1 MTWTIRRLGLADMAA
16 YRAIRH
22 EALANHPEA
31 FVSSA
36 EGFAQKSDD
45 EVRQMLET
53 LTVFGAVLPDGSLGG
68 INAFLSHDGSKE
80 RHRGWMIQVYVR
92 PDQRGTGMAAALVE
106 HLIAHASRHVKQV
119 HLGVWS
125 ENLPALKLYQRLG
138 FETYGT
144 EPRYLFVNGRYVDEH
159 LMVRFLD
166 REPVQ
171 QQGTNEIRRPQR
183 RDASA
188 PVGGAQGK

>member
-1 MTWTIRRLGLADMAA
+1 MTLTIRRLGPEDAEA

-31 FVSSA
+31 FVSTA
-36 EGFAQKSDD
+36 EGFARKSDA
-45 EVRQMLET
+45 EIRQTLEG
-53 LTVFGAVLPDGSLGG
+53 LTIFGAFLPDGPLGG
-68 INAFLSHDGSKE
+68 INAFLRNEGAKE

-92 PDQRGTGMAAALVE
+92 PQHRGTGMAQGLVE
-106 HLIAHASRHVKQV
+106 HLVEHARNHVLQI

-125 ENLPALKLYQRLG
+125 ENVPAIKLYKRLG

-144 EPRYLFVNGRYVDEH
+144 EPRYLFVNGRFIDEH

-166 REPVQ
+166 RDGSNSKAPIESDQ
-171 QQGTNEIRRPQR
+171 NE
-183 RDASA
+183 
-188 PVGGAQGK
+188 

>member
-1 MTWTIRRLGLADMAA
+1 VTVTHTIRRLGLDDVTA

-31 FVSSA
+31 FVSTA
-36 EGFAQKSDD
+36 EAFAQKSDA
-45 EVRQMLET
+45 EIRQTLEA

-68 INAFLSHDGSKE
+68 INAFMRHEGAKE

-92 PDQRGTGMAAALVE
+92 PEHRGSGMAAALVE
-106 HLIAHASRHVKQV
+106 HLIEHARRHVVQV

-125 ENLPALKLYQRLG
+125 ENVPAIKLYERLG
-138 FETYGT
+138 FATYGT
-144 EPRYLFVNGRYVDEH
+144 EPRYLFVNGRYIDEH

-166 REPVQ
+166 K
-171 QQGTNEIRRPQR
+171 
-183 RDASA
+183 A
-188 PVGGAQGK
+188 PGK

>member
-1 MTWTIRRLGLADMAA
+1 MTHTIRRLGLEDVAA

-31 FVSSA
+31 FVSTA
-36 EGFAQKSDD
+36 EAFAQKSDA
-45 EVRQMLET
+45 EIRQTLEA

-68 INAFLSHDGSKE
+68 INAFMRHEGAKE

-92 PDQRGTGMAAALVE
+92 PEHRGSGMAAALVE
-106 HLIAHASRHVKQV
+106 HLIDHARRHVLQI

-125 ENLPALKLYQRLG
+125 ENLPAIKLYQRLG
-138 FETYGT
+138 FELYAT
-144 EPRYLFVNGRYVDEH
+144 EPRYLFVNGRFIDEH

-166 REPVQ
+166 K
-171 QQGTNEIRRPQR
+171 
-183 RDASA
+183 A
-188 PVGGAQGK
+188 PGK

>member
-1 MTWTIRRLGLADMAA
+1 VTHTIRRLGLEDVAA

-31 FVSSA
+31 FVSTA
-36 EGFAQKSDD
+36 EAFAQKTDA
-45 EVRQMLET
+45 EIRQTLEA

-68 INAFLSHDGSKE
+68 INAFMRHEGAKE

-92 PDQRGTGMAAALVE
+92 PEHRGSGMAADLVE
-106 HLIAHASRHVKQV
+106 HLVDHARRHVLQI

-125 ENLPALKLYQRLG
+125 ENLPAIKLYQRLG
-138 FETYGT
+138 FELYAT
-144 EPRYLFVNGRYVDEH
+144 EPRYLFVNGRFIDEH

-166 REPVQ
+166 K
-171 QQGTNEIRRPQR
+171 
-183 RDASA
+183 A
-188 PVGGAQGK
+188 PGK

>member
-1 MTWTIRRLGLADMAA
+1 VIAVTHTIRRLGLGDVAE

-31 FVSSA
+31 FVSTA
-36 EGFAQKSDD
+36 EAFAQKSDA
-45 EVRQMLET
+45 EIRQTLEA

-68 INAFLSHDGSKE
+68 INAFMRHEGAKE

-92 PDQRGTGMAAALVE
+92 PEHRGSGMAAALVE
-106 HLIAHASRHVKQV
+106 HLVDHARRHVLQI

-125 ENLPALKLYQRLG
+125 ENLPAIKLYQRLG
-138 FETYGT
+138 FELYAT
-144 EPRYLFVNGRYVDEH
+144 EPRYLFVNGRFIDEH

-166 REPVQ
+166 KAP
-171 QQGTNEIRRPQR
+171 GKNEN
-183 RDASA
+183 
-188 PVGGAQGK
+188 V

>member
-1 MTWTIRRLGLADMAA
+1 VTHTIRRLGLDDVSA

-31 FVSSA
+31 FVSTA
-36 EGFAQKSDD
+36 EAFAQKSDA
-45 EVRQMLET
+45 EIRQTLEA

-68 INAFLSHDGSKE
+68 INAFMRHEGAKE

-92 PDQRGTGMAAALVE
+92 PEHRGSGMAAALVE
-106 HLIAHASRHVKQV
+106 HLVEHARRHVLQI

-125 ENLPALKLYQRLG
+125 ENQPAIKLYQRLG
-138 FETYGT
+138 FELYAT
-144 EPRYLFVNGRYVDEH
+144 EPRYLFVNGRFIDEH

-166 REPVQ
+166 KAP
-171 QQGTNEIRRPQR
+171 GKNEN
-183 RDASA
+183 
-188 PVGGAQGK
+188 V